1 VKAIGSA
8 VPRSKEARPRLPV
21 GFEYEKSLC
30 PGPQRIPFSFRAENT
45 LAAVRLHPAE
55 AVVEGGR
62 AGGLRPRPV
71 AGLLGAAAPIP
82 LTAGAPDPSPEFINQ
97 RTTPLLDEMKLKARI
112 NGEKVH
118 DVGYRVFLLDLA
130 LELGIERFAAYN
142 RIDGGLEMVSVMA
155 EGDDDQIAAFRELIA
170 SKRPKDARV
179 SDVTIEDYDGRI
191 VSTTDFM
198 HIIQVQQLNKGIPA
212 ILRIQTT
219 QEKMLE
225 KQCMMLDKQDQMLD
239 KQDTTI
245 SILKNIKEDTS
256 EIGAIKEEV
265 STARYEARREREEII
280 STLKSG
286 SLEEKYEQLS
296 REIAEIKAAISEI
309 KGNG

>member
-1 VKAIGSA
+1 M
-8 VPRSKEARPRLPV
+8 
-21 GFEYEKSLC
+21 
-30 PGPQRIPFSFRAENT
+30 
-45 LAAVRLHPAE
+45 
-55 AVVEGGR
+55 
-62 AGGLRPRPV
+62 
-71 AGLLGAAAPIP
+71 AGLLGAAAPTP

-97 RTTPLLDEMKLKARI
+97 RRTPLLDEMKLKARI

-142 RIDGGLEMVSVMA
+142 RIDGGLEVVSVMA
-155 EGDDDQIAAFRELIA
+155 EGDDDQIAALRELVA

-179 SDVTIEDYDGRI
+179 SDVAIEEYDGRI

-239 KQDTTI
+239 KQDQMLDKQETTI

-256 EIGAIKEEV
+256 EIGVIKKEV
-265 STARYEARREREEII
+265 SAARYEARREREEII

-286 SLEEKYEQLS
+286 SLEEKYEELS
-296 REIAEIKAAISEI
+296 REIAEIKAAIAEI

>member
-1 VKAIGSA
+1 
-8 VPRSKEARPRLPV
+8 
-21 GFEYEKSLC
+21 
-30 PGPQRIPFSFRAENT
+30 
-45 LAAVRLHPAE
+45 
-55 AVVEGGR
+55 
-62 AGGLRPRPV
+62 
-71 AGLLGAAAPIP
+71 
-82 LTAGAPDPSPEFINQ
+82 
-97 RTTPLLDEMKLKARI
+97 MKLKARI

-130 LELGIERFAAYN
+130 LELEIERFAAYN
-142 RIDGGLEMVSVMA
+142 RIDGGLEVVSVMA
-155 EGDDDQIAAFRELIA
+155 EGDDDQIAALRELVA

-179 SDVTIEDYDGRI
+179 SDVAIEEYDGRI

-225 KQCMMLDKQDQMLD
+225 KQCMMLDKQDQMIDKQDQMIDKQDQMLD
-239 KQDTTI
+239 KQDQMLDKQETTI

-256 EIGAIKEEV
+256 EIGVIKEEV
-265 STARYEARREREEII
+265 SAARYEARREREEII

-296 REIAEIKAAISEI
+296 REIAEIKAAIADI

>member
-1 VKAIGSA
+1 
-8 VPRSKEARPRLPV
+8 
-21 GFEYEKSLC
+21 
-30 PGPQRIPFSFRAENT
+30 
-45 LAAVRLHPAE
+45 
-55 AVVEGGR
+55 
-62 AGGLRPRPV
+62 
-71 AGLLGAAAPIP
+71 
-82 LTAGAPDPSPEFINQ
+82 
-97 RTTPLLDEMKLKARI
+97 MKLKARI

-142 RIDGGLEMVSVMA
+142 RIEGGLEVVSVMA
-155 EGDDDQIAAFRELIA
+155 EGDDDQIAALRELVA

-179 SDVTIEDYDGRI
+179 SDVAIEEYDGRI

-239 KQDTTI
+239 KQDQMIDKQDQMIDKQDQMIDKQDQMLDKQETTI

-256 EIGAIKEEV
+256 EIGVIKEEV
-265 STARYEARREREEII
+265 SAARYEARREREEII

-296 REIAEIKAAISEI
+296 REIAEIKAAIADI

>member
-1 VKAIGSA
+1 
-8 VPRSKEARPRLPV
+8 
-21 GFEYEKSLC
+21 
-30 PGPQRIPFSFRAENT
+30 
-45 LAAVRLHPAE
+45 
-55 AVVEGGR
+55 
-62 AGGLRPRPV
+62 
-71 AGLLGAAAPIP
+71 
-82 LTAGAPDPSPEFINQ
+82 
-97 RTTPLLDEMKLKARI
+97 
-112 NGEKVH
+112 
-118 DVGYRVFLLDLA
+118 
-130 LELGIERFAAYN
+130 
-142 RIDGGLEMVSVMA
+142 MA
-155 EGDDDQIAAFRELIA
+155 EGDDDQIAALRELVA

-179 SDVTIEDYDGRI
+179 SDVAIEEYDGRI

-239 KQDTTI
+239 KQDQMLDKQDQMLDKQETTI

-256 EIGAIKEEV
+256 EIGVIKEEI
-265 STARYEARREREEII
+265 SAARYEARREREEII

-286 SLEEKYEQLS
+286 SLEEKYEELS
-296 REIAEIKAAISEI
+296 REIAEIKAAIAEI